1 MSDHVLPERP
11 SRRRGGRARVA
22 RDTRLIAKL
31 VRRSFRTSRD
41 FGNTLRPVAAL
52 TPRAALHSRG

>member
-41 FGNTLRPVAAL
+41 FGNTQGGVGTGHAPKQCE
-52 TPRAALHSRG
+52 